1 MIPARFRLPSQRLLL
16 PCLAIA
22 CLLPAACRQQAP
34 APVPEPPKTVVASGS
49 EDAGAVSS
57 DAKPASVTQA
67 ELLKGTD
74 WPALRLVSGD
84 AWIDCDRDGAPPPGT
99 VAVVSDPMPP
109 AGQADAGA
117 LASHPD
123 VAAAALGVT
132 DAVAAPAQP
141 VPEGELPANDID
153 APAAAVAE
161 GPVDEPRPLVDLGF
175 KDVEA
180 AMSPCRE
187 RGAMRLRYE
196 GKISGDFTAL
206 VQRTAAMA
214 DRMEIDRRI
223 LDIDSTGGR
232 VEDAMP
238 AGDAIAGSQ
247 WTIRVRADSICHS
260 ACVLVLAAGDD
271 REIAGKVGIHR
282 MVRVGSQATTRAEL
296 SQELREVYGE
306 IKDYLERNGASV
318 AVADLMMTVP
328 NRSLRLLDANELRE
342 YGLSGA
348 NAVQDDLDRIIL
360 ARKCGDDFVK
370 RRDAF
375 LRAFASRC
383 EMADDQAAVE
393 ACAAS
398 LGDEYGFP
406 DQACA
411 AEGPLVDLRRAGKV
425 SASAAPTTA
434 AAATSARAAAEASE
448 TPTAS
453 GPTAERPAAPAATA
467 AATVP
472 FPEAP
477 GPSMQITGM
486 LSAG

>member
-1 MIPARFRLPSQRLLL
+1 MASRLLQSPFDVIPTRFRLPSQRFVL

-22 CLLPAACRQQAP
+22 CLLLAACRQQAP
-34 APVPEPPKTVVASGS
+34 APVPAPPKTVVASGS

-57 DAKPASVTQA
+57 DAKPARATQA

-74 WPALRLVSGD
+74 WPALRLLSGD
-84 AWIDCDRDGAPPPGT
+84 AWIDCDLDGAPLPGT
-99 VAVVSDPMPP
+99 VAIAPASEPP
-109 AGQADAGA
+109 AGQAEAA
-117 LASHPD
+117 AAPAPPKD
-123 VAAAALGVT
+123 VAAAVLGVT
-132 DAVAAPAQP
+132 DAVAAQSSSTAA
-141 VPEGELPANDID
+141 ED
-153 APAAAVAE
+153 APGDDAGEPAVVIAD
-161 GPVDEPRPLVDLGF
+161 GSADEARPLVDLGF
-175 KDVEA
+175 QDVEA

-187 RGAMRLRYE
+187 RGAVRLRYE

-206 VQRTAAMA
+206 MQRTAAMA
-214 DRMEIDRRI
+214 DRMGIDTRI
-223 LDIDSTGGR
+223 LDINSTGGR

-238 AGDAIAGSQ
+238 AGDAIAGSH

-260 ACVLVLAAGDD
+260 ACVLVLAAGDN

-282 MVRVGSQATTRAEL
+282 MVRVGSQASTRAEL

-306 IKDYLERNGASV
+306 IKDYLERNGASA

-383 EMADDQAAVE
+383 EPARDQAAVE
-393 ACAAS
+393 ACAVS
-398 LGDEYGFP
+398 LGGEFGFP
-406 DQACA
+406 DETCA
-411 AEGPLVDLRRAGKV
+411 ADGPMASLRRTGRV
-425 SASAAPTTA
+425 SASATTATA
-434 AAATSARAAAEASE
+434 AAAAGE
-448 TPTAS
+448 T
-453 GPTAERPAAPAATA
+453 AATA
-467 AATVP
+467 AGGT
-472 FPEAP
+472 
-477 GPSMQITGM
+477 
-486 LSAG
+486 AGRGG

>member
-1 MIPARFRLPSQRLLL
+1 VIPARSRHLSQRWLL
-16 PCLAIA
+16 PCLAAA
-22 CLLPAACRQQAP
+22 CLLPAACQQQAP
-34 APVPEPPKTVVASGS
+34 EPVPAAPRTVVASSS

-57 DAKPASVTQA
+57 DATPARVTQA

-84 AWIDCDRDGAPPPGT
+84 AWIDCDRPGVPPPGT
-99 VAVVSDPMPP
+99 VAAVAPP
-109 AGQADAGA
+109 AATAPQADSDG
-117 LASHPD
+117 SSSPKD
-123 VAAAALGVT
+123 VVAAALGVA
-132 DAVAAPAQP
+132 DAAAAPAQASATAAGD
-141 VPEGELPANDID
+141 VDETTVVAD
-153 APAAAVAE
+153 APAE
-161 GPVDEPRPLVDLGF
+161 EPRPLVDLGF
-175 KDVEA
+175 ADVEA

-187 RGAMRLRYE
+187 RGAVRLRYE

-214 DRMEIDRRI
+214 DRMEIDTRI

-238 AGDAIAGSQ
+238 AGDAIAGSR

-282 MVRVGSQATTRAEL
+282 MVRVGSLASTRAEL

-306 IKDYLERNGASV
+306 IKDYLERNGASA

-328 NRSLRLLDANELRE
+328 NRSLRLLGDNELRE

-375 LRAFASRC
+375 MRAFASRC
-383 EMADDQAAVE
+383 EMADDQDAVA
-393 ACAAS
+393 ACAVS
-398 LGDEYGFP
+398 LGNEYGFP
-406 DQACA
+406 DQTCA
-411 AEGPLVDLRRAGKV
+411 ADGPLASLRRAGRL
-425 SASAAPTTA
+425 SASAAA
-434 AAATSARAAAEASE
+434 
-448 TPTAS
+448 
-453 GPTAERPAAPAATA
+453 AATA
-467 AATVP
+467 AAAGETT
-472 FPEAP
+472 AAA
-477 GPSMQITGM
+477 TGGT
-486 LSAG
+486 AGRGG

>member
-1 MIPARFRLPSQRLLL
+1 MISPRFRPSSQRWLL
-16 PCLAIA
+16 PCLAAA

-34 APVPEPPKTVVASGS
+34 EPVPAAPKTVVASSS

-57 DAKPASVTQA
+57 DATPARVTQA
-67 ELLKGTD
+67 ELLKGID

-84 AWIDCDRDGAPPPGT
+84 AWIDCDRPGAPPPGI
-99 VAVVSDPMPP
+99 VAVVAPPPGSALPGADSD
-109 AGQADAGA
+109 G
-117 LASHPD
+117 SVSRKD
-123 VAAAALGVT
+123 VVAAALGVA
-132 DAVAAPAQP
+132 D
-141 VPEGELPANDID
+141 
-153 APAAAVAE
+153 AAAAQAGDAMAAGDADE
-161 GPVDEPRPLVDLGF
+161 TAAIADGPVEEPRPLVDLGF
-175 KDVEA
+175 ADLEA

-187 RGAMRLRYE
+187 HGAVRLRYE

-214 DRMEIDRRI
+214 DRMEIDTRI

-238 AGDAIAGSQ
+238 AGDAIAGSR

-306 IKDYLERNGASV
+306 IKDYLERNGASA

-328 NRSLRLLDANELRE
+328 NRSLRLLGENELRE

-375 LRAFASRC
+375 MRAFASRC
-383 EMADDQAAVE
+383 EMADDQAAVT
-393 ACAAS
+393 ACAVS
-398 LGDEYGFP
+398 LGNEYGFP
-406 DQACA
+406 DETCV
-411 AEGPLVDLRRAGKV
+411 AEGPLASLRRAGRV
-425 SASAAPTTA
+425 SASAAAATAAAAAGETA
-434 AAATSARAAAEASE
+434 AAATGG
-448 TPTAS
+448 TA
-453 GPTAERPAAPAATA
+453 GR
-467 AATVP
+467 
-472 FPEAP
+472 
-477 GPSMQITGM
+477 GG
-486 LSAG
+486 

>member
-1 MIPARFRLPSQRLLL
+1 MIPARFRLPSQRFLL

-34 APVPEPPKTVVASGS
+34 APVPAPPKTVVASGS

-57 DAKPASVTQA
+57 DAKPAGVTQA

-74 WPALRLVSGD
+74 WPALRLVSGE
-84 AWIDCDRDGAPPPGT
+84 AWIDCDHAGAPPPGT
-99 VAVVSDPMPP
+99 LAVVPDPAPP
-109 AGQADAGA
+109 AGQADAA
-117 LASHPD
+117 ASPSHPD
-123 VAAAALGVT
+123 VAAAALGVA
-132 DAVAAPAQP
+132 DAAAAPAPP
-141 VPEGELPANDID
+141 VPAEEDTRDD
-153 APAAAVAE
+153 AADDAAVALAD

-180 AMSPCRE
+180 AMSSCRE
-187 RGAMRLRYE
+187 RGVVRLRYE
-196 GKISGDFTAL
+196 GKISSDFTAL
-206 VQRTAAMA
+206 MQRTAAMA
-214 DRMEIDRRI
+214 DRMEIGTRI

-260 ACVLVLAAGDD
+260 ACVLVLASGDERD
-271 REIAGKVGIHR
+271 IAGKVGIHR

-306 IKDYLERNGASV
+306 IKEYLERNGASV

-375 LRAFASRC
+375 LRAFTSRC
-383 EMADDQAAVE
+383 EMADDQTAVA
-393 ACAAS
+393 ACAVS
-398 LGDEYGFP
+398 LGNEYGFP
-406 DQACA
+406 DETCA
-411 AEGPLVDLRRAGKV
+411 ADGPLASLRRAGRV
-425 SASAAPTTA
+425 SA
-434 AAATSARAAAEASE
+434 AAAA
-448 TPTAS
+448 
-453 GPTAERPAAPAATA
+453 AATA
-467 AATVP
+467 AAAGETT
-472 FPEAP
+472 AA
-477 GPSMQITGM
+477 
-486 LSAG
+486 SARGTAGGAAGRGG

>member
-1 MIPARFRLPSQRLLL
+1 VIPARFRLPSQRCLL

-34 APVPEPPKTVVASGS
+34 APVPAPPKTVVASGS

-57 DAKPASVTQA
+57 DAKPATLTQA

-74 WPALRLVSGD
+74 WPALRLLSGD
-84 AWIDCDRDGAPPPGT
+84 AWLDCDQAGAPPPGT
-99 VAVVSDPMPP
+99 VAIVPGPVPP
-109 AGQADAGA
+109 AGQVDAE
-117 LASHPD
+117 ASPSPSD
-123 VAAAALGVT
+123 VAAAALGVS
-132 DAVAAPAQP
+132 DAAAAPVPP
-141 VPEGELPANDID
+141 VSTEED
-153 APAAAVAE
+153 APVDGADDTPAAIADEPA
-161 GPVDEPRPLVDLGF
+161 DEPRPLVDLGF

-187 RGAMRLRYE
+187 RGAVRLRYE

-214 DRMEIDRRI
+214 DRMDIPVRI

-238 AGDAIAGSQ
+238 AGDAIAGSH

-260 ACVLVLAAGDD
+260 ACVLVLAAGDN

-306 IKDYLERNGASV
+306 IKEYLERNGASV

-383 EMADDQAAVE
+383 ERADDRAAVD
-393 ACAAS
+393 ACAVS

-406 DQACA
+406 DETCA
-411 AEGPLVDLRRAGKV
+411 ADGPLASLRRTGRV
-425 SASAAPTTA
+425 SATA
-434 AAATSARAAAEASE
+434 AAA
-448 TPTAS
+448 
-453 GPTAERPAAPAATA
+453 APAAAAGETTA
-467 AATVP
+467 ATARGT
-472 FPEAP
+472 
-477 GPSMQITGM
+477 
-486 LSAG
+486 AGRGG